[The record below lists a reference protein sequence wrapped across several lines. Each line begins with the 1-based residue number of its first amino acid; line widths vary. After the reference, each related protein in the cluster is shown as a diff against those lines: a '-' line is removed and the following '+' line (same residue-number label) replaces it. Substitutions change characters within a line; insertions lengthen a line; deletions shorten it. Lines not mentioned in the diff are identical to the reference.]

1 MARNQKDTVEY
12 FPHIAKPGK
21 TIYILEN
28 KFGND
33 GYAFWFKLLE
43 LLCQTE
49 GHFLDCSNEMVWQFL
64 VAKTKVSEIPGS
76 EILDLLANL
85 GNIDSELWKQNK
97 VIWCESLI
105 LNIKDVYTKRGRDAP
120 LKPNYC
126 HQESTSDVISEPAI
140 KHSLITVPETPPN
153 DDSRRKSTQSKVKE
167 SKEKIYVD
175 FFENK
180 FWPIYPARNG
190 KKIGKEECFLFVKN
204 NISLDKL
211 PLLENAVKNYATSP
225 DVKKGIGIKDPIRF
239 LKPKKINGTL
249 VSAFWQEWIKSEEEN
264 SNKIDDFSDF
274 NLPGNNK
281 LIDTD
286 AYIKA
291 QDALFS
297 K

>member
-28 KFGND
+28 KFGNN

-64 VAKTKVSEIPGS
+64 VAKTKVNEIPGS

-140 KHSLITVPETPPN
+140 KHGLITVPETPPN

-167 SKEKIYVD
+167 SKVKESKIYIPLKDWPEFVEIKINKLLTD
-175 FFENK
+175 ESWIKQQETDHPYLNVKRTVEKSIK
-180 FWPIYPARNG
+180 FWKTKAGWN
-190 KKIGKEECFLFVKN
+190 KKNKGNSNSDWEETMSIQCGPSGMHRVF
-204 NISLDKL
+204 
-211 PLLENAVKNYATSP
+211 
-225 DVKKGIGIKDPIRF
+225 
-239 LKPKKINGTL
+239 KPKESGTYNS
-249 VSAFWQEWIKSEEEN
+249 VEEFVRG
-264 SNKIDDFSDF
+264 K
-274 NLPGNNK
+274 
-281 LIDTD
+281 
-286 AYIKA
+286 
-291 QDALFS
+291 
-297 K
+297 